1 MKNFFNRVSDF
12 FTIKQTDNRFMYIAK
27 SLIDRYDRHNVAQ
40 TAGQFA
46 YFSLLSIFPF
56 IIFINALISSL
67 DLSGELVT
75 EISSEIFP
83 LQIAEVIGSYIEYIT
98 GLGSGFG
105 VISVGVFV
113 ALFSASKSV
122 RSLSIAINLAYE
134 ITEKRVFWA
143 RIILSVILTFILGI
157 VIILCLVAVTI
168 GREWIYRIILLIDIP
183 VSWITGISVGKW
195 VIVFSA
201 FLVILTLVYYV
212 IPLRRV
218 KLISVLPGAILAIA
232 LNFLLTYAYS
242 IYVAYFSNFSV
253 LYGSMGI
260 VLLLALWLYLVG
272 VFIIMGAEFNSVLGE
287 MKYFF
292 VAKITK
298 EK

>member
-12 FTIKQTDNRFMYIAK
+12 FTVKQTDNRFMYVAK

-83 LQIAEVIGSYIEYIT
+83 IQIAEVIGSYIEYIT

-122 RSLSIAINLAYE
+122 RSLSIAINLAYD

-195 VIVFSA
+195 VIAFSA

-292 VAKITK
+292 ATKITN